1 MRRSTLVAAGVSFL
15 LVVAAAATHVHWLG
29 ALGRSLVQAEPPQRA
44 ELIVVLA
51 GDWWGNRILKA
62 GELVRQGYA
71 PQALVSGP
79 DGAYGYHECDL
90 AIPFAVRHGYPES
103 WFLHLH
109 IRARST
115 REEAQA
121 VLAELRRRRVRSVLI
136 VTSDYHTRRAGAIYR
151 SLAPAELQ
159 IRVVAAPDAFFRPD
173 RWWQTRE
180 GRKQWV
186 LESLKTVSDWF
197 GL

>member
-1 MRRSTLVAAGVSFL
+1 MRKSRLVAAGG
-15 LVVAAAATHVHWLG
+15 LVLVLAAAAATHSYWLE
-29 ALGRSLVQAEPPQRA
+29 ALGDLLVHAEPPERA
-44 ELIVVLA
+44 DLVVVLA
-51 GDWWGNRILKA
+51 GDWWGNRVLKA

-71 PQALVSGP
+71 PRALVSGP

-103 WFLHLH
+103 WFLHFH
-109 IRARST
+109 IRAYST

-121 VLAELRRRRVRSVLI
+121 VLAELRRRGVRSVLI

-159 IRVVAAPDAFFRPD
+159 IRVVAAPDAFFRAD
-173 RWWQTRE
+173 RWWRTRQ
-180 GRKQWV
+180 GRKQWA
-186 LESLKTVSDWF
+186 LESLKTVSGWF
-197 GL
+197 GF

>member
-1 MRRSTLVAAGVSFL
+1 MRRSRLLAAGVVVLLL
-15 LVVAAAATHVHWLG
+15 LVAAATHARWLR
-29 ALGRSLVQAEPPQRA
+29 ALGGLLVHAESPQRA
-44 ELIVVLA
+44 ELVVVLA

-71 PQALVSGP
+71 PRVLVSGP

-109 IRARST
+109 IRAYST

-121 VLAELRRRRVRSVLI
+121 VLSELRRRGIHSVLI
-136 VTSDYHTRRAGAIYR
+136 VTSDYHTRRARAIYR
-151 SLAPAELQ
+151 ALAPPDLR
-159 IRVVAAPDAFFRPD
+159 IRVVAAPDAFFRAD
-173 RWWQTRE
+173 RWWQTRQ
-180 GRKQWV
+180 GRKQWA
-186 LESLKTVSDWF
+186 LESLKTVSGWF
-197 GL
+197 GF